1 VKPKAAQLELE
12 EVEVWHSYADNDV
25 EERWTSN
32 SPCIRLNLLPS
43 IYYYLYNLFVLD
55 QRNFVMA
62 AGKVLTDAIVIPY
75 FFLVPHFSHG
85 KGQMFVQRGNCF
97 ETMRVTSYL
106 RLRRLVAGL
115 SPQRPGFSPGSV
127 NVKLWWNK

>member
-12 EVEVWHSYADNDV
+12 EVEVWHSYVENDV
-25 EERWTSN
+25 EERWTSS

-75 FFLVPHFSHG
+75 FFFGTPLESWKGTDVCTAG
-85 KGQMFVQRGNCF
+85 KLF
-97 ETMRVTSYL
+97 
-106 RLRRLVAGL
+106 
-115 SPQRPGFSPGSV
+115 
-127 NVKLWWNK
+127 